1 MGMLTIRCP
10 KTGRALSPPVD
21 TWSLWPSAPPQSSLA
36 ELTVHTAAQC
46 TSGSLSVVR
55 DFETGGVVI

>member
-36 ELTVHTAAQC
+36 ELTVHTL
-46 TSGSLSVVR
+46 SL
-55 DFETGGVVI
+55 IHI